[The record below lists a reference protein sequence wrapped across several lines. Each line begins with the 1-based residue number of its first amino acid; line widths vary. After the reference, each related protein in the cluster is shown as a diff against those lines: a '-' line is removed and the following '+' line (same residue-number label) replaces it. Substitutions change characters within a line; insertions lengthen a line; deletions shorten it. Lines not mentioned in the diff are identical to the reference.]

1 VTALVEPPIVEVLP
15 PCSYASKEAVIEAI
29 GAVMIGAAAVTRAY
43 VDGMLRKELE
53 ANTAV
58 AAEVALPHGTAD
70 VRGAVL
76 RNVLV
81 IAPIP
86 GGIEWNPQTPVR
98 LAIGFAGTG
107 DEAHLRLLGSVAR
120 VLADDDLL
128 ERLKSGTDTHRLA
141 ALFVSEHPHT

>member
-1 VTALVEPPIVEVLP
+1 VTALIEPPIVEVLP
-15 PCSYASKEAVIEAI
+15 PRAYASKHAVIEAI
-29 GAVMIGAAAVTRAY
+29 GDVMIGAAAVTRAY

-53 ANTAV
+53 GSTMV
-58 AAEVALPHGTAD
+58 TAEVALPHGTAD

-81 IAPIP
+81 VAPIP
-86 GGIEWNPQTPVR
+86 GGVEWVAASDVR

-120 VLADDDLL
+120 VLADESLL
-128 ERLKSGTDTHRLA
+128 ERLKAGDDTARLA
-141 ALFVSEHPHT
+141 ALFV